1 MINKITVSERRG
13 LFPQYSNLGTIGEKN
28 ATTLLFL
35 LPSSLQGYDKNIVC
49 VTSQGSFNYTV
60 SNDTFDLPSE
70 VLTDNTL
77 KLQLIL
83 KDGDRVI
90 WKSIPYTFTLF
101 PTLDD
106 SGNHGDSEKDKLR
119 AELAQKLHD
128 LTGKDYTDYTWDQL
142 MAEVAD
148 ISEITPEIQELID
161 QATNYENL
169 LNGMI
174 TALWGFYGNY
184 YTETEEVMAN
194 GA

>member
-1 MINKITVSERRG
+1 MIVKVNIDKSRRVSCSRTRIGTV
-13 LFPQYSNLGTIGEKN
+13 GENN
-28 ATTLLFL
+28 ATTLLFNYPTEIEGGDYSFVTEIDGGSYIL
-35 LPSSLQGYDKNIVC
+35 PILDNKLSLPSDI
-49 VTSQGSFNYTV
+49 
-60 SNDTFDLPSE
+60 
-70 VLTDNTL
+70 
-77 KLQLIL
+77 LIKEEFVAQIIAT
-83 KDGDRVI
+83 KDGNII
-90 WKSIPYTFTLF
+90 WKTSPFKFTLF
-101 PTLDD
+101 PALDS

-148 ISEITPEIQELID
+148 ISEITPEIQDLID

-169 LNGMI
+169 LNSMI

-184 YTETEEVMAN
+184 YTEEVMTN

>member
-60 SNDTFDLPSE
+60 SNDTFNLPSE

-77 KLQLIL
+77 KLQLVL
-83 KDGDRVI
+83 KDSDRVV

-101 PTLDD
+101 PTLDS
-106 SGNHGDSEKDKLR
+106 SGNHGGSEKDKLR
-119 AELAQKLHD
+119 AELAKKLHD

-169 LNGMI
+169 LNSMI
-174 TALWGFYGNY
+174 TALWGFYGDY
-184 YTETEEVMAN
+184 TEEVVTN

>member
-49 VTSQGSFNYTV
+49 VTSQGSFNYEI

-101 PTLDD
+101 PALDD

-119 AELAQKLHD
+119 AELAEKLHD

>member
-13 LFPQYSNLGTIGEKN
+13 LFPEHSNLGTIGEKN

-35 LPSSLQGYDKNIVC
+35 LPSSLQGYSENIVC
-49 VTSQGSFNYTV
+49 VTSQGSFNYAV

-70 VLTDNTL
+70 VLTDSIL

-83 KDGDRVI
+83 KDGDKVI

-101 PTLDD
+101 PTLDS

-119 AELAQKLHD
+119 AELAQKLHE

-169 LNGMI
+169 LNSMI